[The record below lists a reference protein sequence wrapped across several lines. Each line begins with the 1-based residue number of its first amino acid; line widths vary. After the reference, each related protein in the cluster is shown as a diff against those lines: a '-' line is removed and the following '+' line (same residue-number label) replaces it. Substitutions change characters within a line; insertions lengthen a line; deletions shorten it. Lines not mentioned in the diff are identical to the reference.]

1 MRLTRCYPV
10 IKNREIVSEFF
21 ENGKDQKAMF
31 VANHCSWM
39 DIPFLG
45 ATMGWRNYKIIAKK
59 ELGIVPILGAAIRVG
74 GHIMV
79 ARDDRRSQIKTLK
92 QGINYLKVR
101 TVTLYL
107 SIYLFIFVVVD
118 SSYMQHMSK
127 PMNHEKITDSMNS
140 LPNKYIYTLFF
151 FSLSLIKNNLYE

>member
-1 MRLTRCYPV
+1 
-10 IKNREIVSEFF
+10 
-21 ENGKDQKAMF
+21 MF

-92 QGINYLKVR
+92 QGINCLKVR
-101 TVTLYL
+101 AVTLYL
-107 SIYLFIFVVVD
+107 SICLFVFVCVD
-118 SSYMQHMSK
+118 LSYYQHISK
-127 PMNHEKITDSMNS
+127 PVNHEKITDSMNS
-140 LPNKYIYTLFF
+140 LPNKYIYKYIYAS
-151 FSLSLIKNNLYE
+151 FSLSLSLSLSL

>member
-1 MRLTRCYPV
+1 
-10 IKNREIVSEFF
+10 
-21 ENGKDQKAMF
+21 
-31 VANHCSWM
+31 M

-151 FSLSLIKNNLYE
+151 FSLSLIK